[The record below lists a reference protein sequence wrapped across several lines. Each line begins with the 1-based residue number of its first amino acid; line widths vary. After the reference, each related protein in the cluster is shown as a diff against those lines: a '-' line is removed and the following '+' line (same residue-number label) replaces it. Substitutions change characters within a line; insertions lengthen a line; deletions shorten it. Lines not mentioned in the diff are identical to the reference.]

1 ESFREFVSLAL
12 KALEKADRVPVF
24 ERIGLRYI
32 DEIRAP
38 VLKGD
43 PEEWSAFINPALL
56 QGVALAPSGTKRSRM
71 EGALSFNLE
80 SSHRVIVRYGNLEGE
95 VVGEGILR
103 PKPNKVHSGNFFLVD
118 IDSFVEG
125 QAGNDAFSS

>member
-1 ESFREFVSLAL
+1 
-12 KALEKADRVPVF
+12 
-24 ERIGLRYI
+24 
-32 DEIRAP
+32 
-38 VLKGD
+38 
-43 PEEWSAFINPALL
+43 
-56 QGVALAPSGTKRSRM
+56 ALAPSGTKRSRM

-125 QAGNDAFSS
+125 QAGNDAFSSDSALAICDRLRRPVREIFEKCITDRLRNEVLRKGESHESR